1 MLRIPPHNGKW
12 RHIFGHDRACAD
24 NGPVMDLHAAFYG
37 DIGAN
42 PDIRADFGERVAVK
56 FLLDAKIVENI
67 VDRGVKIRKRGS
79 CQPVNRMRICK
90 IHRVGYAAIIAARC
104 QIQ

>member
-1 MLRIPPHNGKW
+1 
-12 RHIFGHDRACAD
+12 
-24 NGPVMDLHAAFYG
+24 MDLHAAFYG
-37 DIGAN
+37 YIAAN
-42 PDIRADFGERVAVK
+42 PDIRADFGIWITVK

>member
-37 DIGAN
+37 YIAAN
-42 PDIRADFGERVAVK
+42 PDIRADFGIWITVK
-56 FLLDAKIVENI
+56 FLLDAEIVENI
-67 VDRGVKIRKRGS
+67 IYCGVKI
-79 CQPVNRMRICK
+79 CQGGGCQSVNRMRICK
-90 IHRVGYAAIIAARC
+90 IHRVGYAAIIAARRKSK
-104 QIQ
+104 

>member
-24 NGPVMDLHAAFYG
+24 NGPVMDLHSAFYG
-37 DIGAN
+37 YIGAK

-90 IHRVGYAAIIAARC
+90 IHRVGYAAIIAARRKSK
-104 QIQ
+104 